1 MRFLHGG
8 IPFGNKDKDF
18 TFLFMRKQS
27 RFFLL
32 ISLATLIYLL
42 MPAYTPRCWAQE
54 LRVLS
59 IKSCLTVS
67 SLEGIESLEKFLCF
81 IDAFVVVDG
90 ILTVQTKQEGGRP
103 WL

>member
-42 MPAYTPRCWAQE
+42 MPAYTPRLLGTGIARP
-54 LRVLS
+54 LDKIVLDGQQFGGYREFRK
-59 IKSCLTVS
+59 ILVFYRCIRSC
-67 SLEGIESLEKFLCF
+67 
-81 IDAFVVVDG
+81 
-90 ILTVQTKQEGGRP
+90 
-103 WL
+103 